1 MAGEATIHGMICG
14 IVTLTHMDGAL
25 LGVVLDM
32 VDGIIPGIL
41 LGVLVDGIHLTII
54 VAGTILGST
63 MDIMVVDIMV
73 AYTMAVVDTTAV
85 DMVTD
90 TVTDITQ
97 DLAEA
102 DLVEARLDIEIQIVA
117 DPALMAQVE
126 DRQCHHHQEAVLAEQ
141 LKVAVPRAHTA
152 EAQELQE
159 VLQQ

>member
-1 MAGEATIHGMICG
+1 MICG

-41 LGVLVDGIHLTII
+41 LGVLVDGTRLTII
-54 VAGTILGST
+54 VVGTILGIT
-63 MDIMVVDIMV
+63 VDMEDIMV
-73 AYTMAVVDTTAV
+73 A
-85 DMVTD
+85 DMVVT
-90 TVTDITQ
+90 TVADMVVTTVAVMVMVTAMDITQ

-102 DLVEARLDIEIQIVA
+102 DRAEARLDIEIQIVA